1 MVISIALYGLI
12 LFYDLTKGELRGR
25 QPLSKFLSI
34 KLIVCVPS
42 SLRPRLDQR
51 LAWTDYWIF
60 GEIRMATFYQS
71 FIFSVL
77 QSYGVI
83 KATKFWTATNVSDA
97 LNALCIC
104 VELVLRLPVLSS

>member
-1 MVISIALYGLI
+1 
-12 LFYDLTKGELRGR
+12 
-25 QPLSKFLSI
+25 
-34 KLIVCVPS
+34 
-42 SLRPRLDQR
+42 
-51 LAWTDYWIF
+51 
-60 GEIRMATFYQS
+60 MATFYQS

-104 VELVLRLPVLSS
+104 VESVLRLPVLSS